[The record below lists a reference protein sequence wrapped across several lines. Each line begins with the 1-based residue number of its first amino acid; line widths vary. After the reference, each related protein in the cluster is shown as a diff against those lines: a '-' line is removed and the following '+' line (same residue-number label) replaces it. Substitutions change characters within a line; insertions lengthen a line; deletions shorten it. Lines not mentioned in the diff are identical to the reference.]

1 MQHANCD
8 SDTQQLPDI
17 EQQAGDSTQPVQLQ
31 QRQDSA
37 YDQLPC
43 KAVGGS
49 STQYRLELVERLASP
64 PGTSS
69 SISSIND
76 AQEAAAAMPA
86 AEGCCGSSS
95 IDTGGMPSALL
106 IVLLGLILTPIAH
119 PHVLHG
125 LSFGPNLPSVS
136 MPTWEQL
143 KSGVMK
149 AGVAQLPLTSLNSV
163 IAVTQLAQ
171 QLFPAKAAV
180 DGWRWQPGA
189 VAMSVGMMN
198 IIGCWFGALPCCHGA
213 GGLAAQYKF
222 GARTGT
228 APVLLGVLKIALAL
242 LFGSSV
248 LQLLQHFPQ
257 PLLGAMMLMAGLEL
271 AASARKETSARG
283 CSFMLLTTA
292 TILGLGN
299 TATGFVVGL
308 GGYVLVLA
316 YEWCCSRVARLAL
329 STEGKKD
336 DTKYALV
343 PREVVSQ

>member
-1 MQHANCD
+1 MAVKPLGMCHSRVSTAV
-8 SDTQQLPDI
+8 SDVLPVRVYI
-17 EQQAGDSTQPVQLQ
+17 LQ
-31 QRQDSA
+31 QWGCA
-37 YDQLPC
+37 PFLVP
-43 KAVGGS
+43 VG
-49 STQYRLELVERLASP
+49 QHCLCCCLL
-64 PGTSS
+64 
-69 SISSIND
+69 
-76 AQEAAAAMPA
+76 PA
-86 AEGCCGSSS
+86 AFS
-95 IDTGGMPSALL
+95 
-106 IVLLGLILTPIAH
+106 
-119 PHVLHG
+119 
-125 LSFGPNLPSVS
+125 
-136 MPTWEQL
+136 
-143 KSGVMK
+143 
-149 AGVAQLPLTSLNSV
+149 
-163 IAVTQLAQ
+163 
-171 QLFPAKAAV
+171 
-180 DGWRWQPGA
+180 
-189 VAMSVGMMN
+189 
-198 IIGCWFGALPCCHGA
+198 
-213 GGLAAQYKF
+213 QYKF